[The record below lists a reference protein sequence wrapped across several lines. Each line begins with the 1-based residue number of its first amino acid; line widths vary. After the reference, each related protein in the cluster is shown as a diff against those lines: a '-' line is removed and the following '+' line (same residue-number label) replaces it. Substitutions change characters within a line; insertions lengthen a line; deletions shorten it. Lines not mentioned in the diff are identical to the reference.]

1 MPAADPVGP
10 VFAALADPP
19 APPVFQAALRR
30 GPVPRPQLPSELP
43 MSRQAVAKHIDA
55 LRDAGLLAREGEG
68 RRLAYR
74 PEPEALRAATAWLQ
88 RTEREWDTRLGRLKT
103 SVES

>member
-10 VFAALADPP
+10 VFAALADPTRRH
-19 APPVFQAALRR
+19 VFQTALRE
-30 GPVPRPQLPSELP
+30 GSVTVPQLTSELP

-74 PEPEALRAATAWLQ
+74 PEPAALDAAATWLERAQ
-88 RTEREWDTRLGRLKT
+88 REWDTRLGRLKA
-103 SVES
+103 SVER

>member
-1 MPAADPVGP
+1 MSAADPVGP
-10 VFAALADPP
+10 VFAALADPTRRH
-19 APPVFQAALRR
+19 VLQTALRE
-30 GPVPRPQLPSELP
+30 GSVTVPQLTAELP
-43 MSRQAVAKHIDA
+43 MSRQAVAKHVDA